1 MKKIFAILLSMAMIF
16 GLAACGNSAGT
27 TGTVSDSQKS
37 DANVSAKEENNSQET
52 DKKTENNS
60 DSTEDPAT
68 QPEDNKNG
76 TDTKSDTST
85 DKNSDK
91 NTDTVSENAKKVL
104 VVYYSATGNTKEVA
118 EEIATQTKGE
128 LFELKPVEE
137 YSDADL
143 DYNDPESRVCKEH
156 VTERLQ
162 DVELTETTTEAFQ
175 DADVVFLGYPIWWSQ
190 AAWPVNNF
198 VKNNDFTGKTVIPFC
213 TSASSDIGNSS
224 SQLQKMAGTGVWQF
238 GKRFSSNVSSDD
250 VKNWVESLEL
260 DK

>member
-1 MKKIFAILLSMAMIF
+1 MKKILAILLSLVMIV
-16 GLAACGNSAGT
+16 GLAACGNSSGT
-27 TGTVSDSQKS
+27 ADTTQDSQNSGS
-37 DANVSAKEENNSQET
+37 DASVSAKEENDGQAA
-52 DKKTENNS
+52 DKNTENNS
-60 DSTEDPAT
+60 DSTDDSVT
-68 QPEDNKNG
+68 QPEDKNQ
-76 TDTKSDTST
+76 DTKTDAST
-85 DKNSDK
+85 DKS
-91 NTDTVSENAKKVL
+91 TDTASGAKKVL
-104 VVYYSATGNTKEVA
+104 VVYYSATGNTKAVA
-118 EEIATQTKGE
+118 EEIAAQTKGD

-162 DVELTETTTEAFQ
+162 DVELTETTPEALK

-224 SQLQKMAGTGVWQF
+224 SQLQKMAGTGLWQF
-238 GKRFSSNVSSDD
+238 GKRFSSDVSSSD